1 MEYNSKYKQ
10 VLEPDYY
17 NGRINLVDQPSN
29 DILFKMKEVVDYENV
44 VSPFPEAIKGDLECN
59 ILAKVFFS
67 QDNIQYLQD
76 KMRVGVLEMSK
87 NTIAVP
93 EQNVNNLKIIM
104 RKVYFQY
111 ANHRDDVRTEIAR
124 LDDLIL
130 KSIIPE
136 VYNAAVSYKKF
147 QRDVSKL
154 PMPMERAKPVDRDHK
169 HLELDSFVLNDIY

>member
-10 VLEPDYY
+10 VLDSDYY
-17 NGRINLVDQPSN
+17 NGRIDLISQPNN
-29 DILFKMKEVVDYENV
+29 DILFKMQEIQDYESE

-67 QDNIQYLQD
+67 KENLQYLQD
-76 KMRVGVLEMSK
+76 KLRVGVFEMSK

-111 ANHRDDVRTEIAR
+111 ANHRDDVKYEVER
-124 LDDLIL
+124 LDNLIL

-136 VYNAAVSYKKF
+136 VYNAAIAYKKY

-154 PMPMERAKPVDRDHK
+154 PIPMERPKPVDRDHK

>member
-1 MEYNSKYKQ
+1 MEYNSKYKE
-10 VLEPDYY
+10 VLDPNYY
-17 NGRINLVDQPSN
+17 NGRINLVTQPDT
-29 DILFKMKEVVDYENV
+29 DILFKMQEVVDYENK

-67 QDNIQYLQD
+67 QENIQYLQD

-111 ANHRDDVRTEIAR
+111 ANHRDDTKSEITK
-124 LDDLIL
+124 LDELIL

-154 PMPMERAKPVDRDHK
+154 PTPMERAKPVDRDHK
-169 HLELDSFVLNDIY
+169 HLEMDSFVLNDIY

>member
-1 MEYNSKYKQ
+1 MEYNSKYKE
-10 VLEPDYY
+10 VLDPNYY
-17 NGRINLVDQPSN
+17 NGRINLVTQP
-29 DILFKMKEVVDYENV
+29 DTDVLFKMQEVVDYENK
-44 VSPFPEAIKGDLECN
+44 VSAFPEAIKGDLECN

-67 QDNIQYLQD
+67 EENIQYLQD

-111 ANHRDDVRTEIAR
+111 ANHRDDTKSEVKK

-169 HLELDSFVLNDIY
+169 HLEMDSFVLNDIY